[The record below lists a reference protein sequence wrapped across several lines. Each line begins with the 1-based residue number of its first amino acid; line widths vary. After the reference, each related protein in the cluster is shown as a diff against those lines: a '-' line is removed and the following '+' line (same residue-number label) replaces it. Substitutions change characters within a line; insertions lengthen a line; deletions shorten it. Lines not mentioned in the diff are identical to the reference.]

1 MFDHIC
7 SSYYQHPNRM
17 ASDLPNSRRTLSIL
31 SGSTTVRALSAP
43 SRPKA
48 KSNRMEDEDA
58 AAVEVP
64 VPVPVV
70 TLASKRLSSSHIP
83 SLSSRRIPS
92 VPPPS
97 FPGVPVSSNGFVSSK
112 TREVEKTTSV
122 AGSTRIVRTTSVNYN
137 KLSNTT
143 TTHSTGPK
151 TPRRSASTSSKL
163 YVLSTSTTTPNIHQN
178 KRAVAHAENKLDTSK
193 TQSVLIPPPKFILTG
208 IDPNSSSRSQTG
220 QEYLSSTR
228 MNESSSA
235 KGTPPKVQ
243 TLSNDVKTPRSTKK
257 STPVKEQMQISPSNT
272 KKKLSPMTK
281 SLSSPENKTVLS
293 KGM

>member
-1 MFDHIC
+1 M
-7 SSYYQHPNRM
+7 
-17 ASDLPNSRRTLSIL
+17 L

-43 SRPKA
+43 SKPKT
-48 KSNRMEDEDA
+48 KSKDEDA
-58 AAVEVP
+58 ATVEVP

-83 SLSSRRIPS
+83 SLSSRRIS
-92 VPPPS
+92 SMPPPS
-97 FPGVPVSSNGFVSSK
+97 FPGVPVGSNGFVSSK
-112 TREVEKTTSV
+112 TRDVEKTTSV
-122 AGSTRIVRTTSVNYN
+122 AGSTRVVRTSSN
-137 KLSNTT
+137 LSANTT

-151 TPRRSASTSSKL
+151 TPRRSASTSSKH
-163 YVLSTSTTTPNIHQN
+163 YVLSTTTTTPHTHQN
-178 KRAVAHAENKLDTSK
+178 KRAVAHAENKFDTSK
-193 TQSVLIPPPKFILTG
+193 AQSALISPPKFILTG

-228 MNESSSA
+228 MNESPSV

-257 STPVKEQMQISPSNT
+257 STPVKEQMQISPLNT
-272 KKKLSPMTK
+272 KKTLTPMTK

-293 KGM
+293 RCM